1 MHFHKKVC
9 YLKGGGTFVRAVNL
23 NVYRNTHD
31 NRSRLLNWAN
41 TLIKKKKHDTIKHKY
56 NDNSL
61 AYTNSNKTKT

>member
-1 MHFHKKVC
+1 MHLHKKVC

-41 TLIKKKKHDTIKHKY
+41 TLIEKKT
-56 NDNSL
+56 
-61 AYTNSNKTKT
+61 